1 MASGGDKFI
10 YFLVGGFVGA
20 SVALLFSPKSGEQTR
35 ELLEE
40 KYKEGTERLSQT
52 ARQGKE
58 RVTGKSLEMAGR
70 MTENLSRGKELL
82 RQQKDQVSAA
92 IDAGKEAYETERRNL
107 HDVSAGKKRKKKSK
121 KSVS

>member
-20 SVALLFSPKSGEQTR
+20 SVALLFSPKTGEQTR
-35 ELLEE
+35 EFLEN
-40 KYKEGTERLSQT
+40 KYKEGAERLNET

-58 RVTGKSLEMAGR
+58 RITEKSLEVAGR
-70 MTENLSRGKELL
+70 VTENINKGKEILS
-82 RQQKDQVSAA
+82 QQRGQVSAA
-92 IDAGKEAYETERRNL
+92 LDAGMEAYEAERRNL
-107 HDVSAGKKRKKKSK
+107 QDVSAGKKKKKKSN

>member
-20 SVALLFSPKSGEQTR
+20 SVALLFSPKTGEQTR
-35 ELLEE
+35 ELLEN
-40 KYKEGTERLSQT
+40 KYKEGAERLSKT

-58 RVTGKSLEMAGR
+58 RVTEKSLEMAEQV
-70 MTENLSRGKELL
+70 TENINKGKGIL

-92 IDAGKEAYETERRNL
+92 IDAGKEAYEAQRRTL
-107 HDVSAGKKRKKKSK
+107 QDVSAGKKKSTRKKSG
-121 KSVS
+121 S

>member
-20 SVALLFSPKSGEQTR
+20 SVALLFAPKTGEQTR
-35 ELLEE
+35 KLLGN
-40 KYKEGTERLSQT
+40 KYKEGAEQLSVT

-58 RVTGKSLEMAGR
+58 RVTEKSLEMAGQV
-70 MTENLSRGKELL
+70 TEHINKGKGIL
-82 RQQKDQVSAA
+82 RQQRDQVSAA
-92 IDAGKEAYETERRNL
+92 IDAGKDAYEAERRNL
-107 HDVSAGKKRKKKSK
+107 QEVSAEKKKKKSK